1 MTEMRLQ
8 CEMPFSLGTSH
19 YVGKIQAPN
28 SLSTESIDSDK
39 WELHITIFL

>member
-8 CEMPFSLGTSH
+8 YEMLFSLGTIH

-28 SLSTESIDSDK
+28 SLSIESTDSGK
-39 WELHITIFL
+39 RELHITLFL